1 MRNPPIPKN
10 IIVISDK
17 IGHMIE
23 MAVGSFCVLIFAT
36 MIVVALLGVLFRYVM
51 LSPFEWTEES
61 ARFLM
66 LWLGFL
72 GMNIALRKNQHI
84 AINFLGGHLPPRLSK
99 LVGYGVDL
107 LIGLFLYFLLKQGYL
122 MTVRTII
129 TTSTLNISMYWIYMA
144 VPIGAFLTGIQL
156 LLNVIM
162 KVMKEVSPTSL
173 ESG

>member
-1 MRNPPIPKN
+1 MRNSPIPKN

-23 MAVGSFCVLIFAT
+23 MVVGSFCVLIFAS

-84 AINFLGGHLPPRLSK
+84 AINFLGGHLPPRLSN

>member
-1 MRNPPIPKN
+1 VRNPPIPKN

>member
-1 MRNPPIPKN
+1 MRNSPVPKK
-10 IIVISDK
+10 IIVICDR
-17 IGHMIE
+17 IGHLIE
-23 MAVGSFCVLIFAT
+23 MTVGSFCVLLFAG
-36 MIVVALLGVLFRYVM
+36 MIVVSLLGVIFRYVM

-84 AINFLGGHLPPRLSK
+84 AIDFLGGRLHPRALMFIA
-99 LVGYGVDL
+99 YGVDVL
-107 LIGLFLYFLLKQGYL
+107 VGLFLYFLLKQGYF

-129 TTSTLNISMYWIYMA
+129 TTSTLNISMFWIYMA
-144 VPIGAFLTGIQL
+144 VPIGALLTGIQL
-156 LLNVIM
+156 LLNVIIKLM
-162 KVMKEVSPTSL
+162 KGISPTPL